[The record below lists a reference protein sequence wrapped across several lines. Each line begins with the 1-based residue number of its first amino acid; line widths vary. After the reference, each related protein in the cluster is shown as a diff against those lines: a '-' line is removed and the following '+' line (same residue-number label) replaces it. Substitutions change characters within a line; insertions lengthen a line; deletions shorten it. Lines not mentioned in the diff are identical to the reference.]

1 MSNEE
6 KNNPIGP
13 WIDPELELSLISMIL
28 GESSEFE
35 KAELTNKMKE
45 SPELR
50 VFFEHMSSAHE
61 LLEQVSSEDLSGP
74 NEDWLMSEERYDALM
89 QMFGSSEPTPSF
101 REEKSQP
108 TDNAAPV
115 RPQNH
120 IKEAIR
126 GIAKRYKLIS
136 LGTAA
141 GLTSLIMIALS
152 YWAIQSSFH
161 SDIAKYDAAITDDEM
176 IGESKFQQ
184 SVRRNNFTPSSIS
197 GVATKTNEPSLIKS
211 ATIEN
216 FKNED
221 SQVRFGT
228 AGLVNNGL
236 GSQDQFNRLGES
248 AKQSKGKPDSSLS
261 ERESSR
267 AFVPPEKASYDD
279 LAGDPFAAG
288 EASQEI
294 PADDTSVAADDPF
307 SAPEP
312 TAPPTKVP
320 EEPKIRGEIEIAGK
334 ISDKQ
339 KLGIDDSGKQSETFS
354 RDTAEEESNLEKE
367 PDKLER
373 ITQFTKE
380 LADKRLPLSKS
391 EPKEPQEYEFRTIAK
406 VDELKKLEKKLQL
419 PGEKLDAEN
428 REQFKDANSALFFN
442 SSENVTKF
450 KTAKRKELKSNSD
463 PGTFGTD
470 YGYLGGRASGNATL
484 GGGGGGFVD
493 GKSNPVNETAEQLRK
508 GQSASFFTGSQI
520 EAPLARHEAKSNSA
534 RKASKPGQQQSSPE
548 NIPHTRSRLMRQVDE
563 AWETQTEE
571 AQVKI
576 SETRDSIK
584 SELWFGKTAAQRQ
597 QQQGA
602 GQGRYAFADGILAAR
617 ELKDEEDENPSGG
630 DSGGA
635 LLNEDNDTD
644 QQISKAGEIT
654 LKKERLARID
664 RSRIVSLGEESRS
677 EDGGAET
684 SILGR
689 RPQAIIT
696 GGRKKKKPSPVTGI
710 GNKSRNTETAPGQL
724 KIADLTLEKIVRK
737 EPFSTFSLHVSDVSF
752 KLAKTSLLEKSQ
764 WPSAEKIRPEEFVN
778 AFDYGDPPASIK
790 EKISCRLEQSIHPF
804 LQQRNLL
811 RVSMR
816 TAATGRALSRPLSL
830 TVLLDKSGSMERDDR
845 EESVLR
851 AVQALSSHLSER
863 DTVTMISFA
872 RKPRLIA
879 DRIPGNRS
887 SDLIRI
893 VKQTPSE
900 GGTNLEEAI
909 ILANQVAR
917 RQFVENGMNR
927 IVLITDGAANLGDAD
942 PDSLRDSVIGM
953 RQEGIAFDACGVGA
967 EGINDRILE
976 SLTRKGDGRYYF
988 LDRPEDAD
996 SGFVRQ
1002 LAGALR
1008 PAARNVKVQVKFN
1021 PDRVISYKLTGFE
1034 KHRLKKEDFR
1044 DDRVDA
1050 AELTSSE
1057 AGVALYHFQ
1066 ADPNGSGDVGQVFV
1080 RFQEMAT
1087 GNMVERSW
1095 IIPYEHEALR
1105 LEQSKPSMQLAA
1117 IAGMFAEKI
1126 RSSPIGETIDLEE
1139 MRTLSSKLRNSYGKN
1154 KRVSELISMIEKA
1167 SQLSQ

>member
-6 KNNPIGP
+6 KNDLIEP
-13 WIDPELELSLISMIL
+13 WIDPETELSLISMLL
-28 GESSEFE
+28 GEASEFE
-35 KAELTNKMKE
+35 SSKLMKKMKE
-45 SPELR
+45 SPEIGIFYER
-50 VFFEHMSSAHE
+50 MSSAHE
-61 LLEQVSSEDLSGP
+61 LLNQVSREDLSGP
-74 NEDWLMSEERYDALM
+74 NEEWLMSEERHDALIE
-89 QMFGSSEPTPSF
+89 MFGSSEPAPSVH
-101 REEKSQP
+101 EKEFQI
-108 TDNAAPV
+108 TDNVARI
-115 RPQNH
+115 RPQNY
-120 IKEAIR
+120 IANAIR
-126 GIAKRYKLIS
+126 RIAKHYKSIL
-136 LGTAA
+136 LGTAV
-141 GLTSLIMIALS
+141 GMTSLIMIGLS
-152 YWAIQSSFH
+152 YWAIKPSFLTE
-161 SDIAKYDAAITDDEM
+161 SATFVITDADDEM
-176 IGESKFQQ
+176 IGAERFQQ

-197 GVATKTNEPSLIKS
+197 EVATITNEPSSIKS

-236 GSQDQFNRLGES
+236 GSQDQFNGLGES
-248 AKQSKGKPDSSLS
+248 AKQSKGKPNSSLTK
-261 ERESSR
+261 RESFR
-267 AFVPPEKASYDD
+267 AFVPPEKASYD

-294 PADDTSVAADDPF
+294 PADDAFDAADDPF

-312 TAPPTKVP
+312 TTPPTKVP
-320 EEPKIRGEIEIAGK
+320 QEPKIRGEIEIAGE
-334 ISDKQ
+334 ISNKQ
-339 KLGIDDSGKQSETFS
+339 KLDIDDSGKQSETFS
-354 RDTAEEESNLEKE
+354 RDTAEDESNLEKE

-373 ITQFTKE
+373 ITQPTKE
-380 LADKRLPLSKS
+380 LADKRLPYSES
-391 EPKEPQEYEFRTIAK
+391 EPKESQEYEFRTIDK
-406 VDELKKLEKKLQL
+406 VDELKKLENKLQL
-419 PGEKLDAEN
+419 PVEKLYAEN

-450 KTAKRKELKSNSD
+450 KTAKRKELNSNSD
-463 PGTFGTD
+463 PGTFGAD
-470 YGYLGGRASGNATL
+470 YGYLSGRASGNAAL
-484 GGGGGGFVD
+484 GGGGFVD
-493 GKSNPVNETAEQLRK
+493 GKSNPVNETAKQLRK
-508 GQSASFFTGSQI
+508 GQLASFFTGSQI

-534 RKASKPGQQQSSPE
+534 RKASKPGQQQSFPE
-548 NIPHTRSRLMRQVDE
+548 NIPHTRSRLLHQVDE

-571 AQVKI
+571 TQVEI

-584 SELWFGKTAAQRQ
+584 SELWFGKTAAQGQ

-602 GQGRYAFADGILAAR
+602 GRGRYAFADGILAAR
-617 ELKDEEDENPSGG
+617 ELKDEEDVSPS
-630 DSGGA
+630 DEDTGGA
-635 LLNEDNDTD
+635 VLNNDNGTD
-644 QQISKAGEIT
+644 QQVSKAGEIT

-664 RSRIVSLGEESRS
+664 RSRIENFGEESRS
-677 EDGGAET
+677 DGGGAET

-689 RPQAIIT
+689 RPQPIIT

-710 GNKSRNTETAPGQL
+710 GNKSRNTETASRQL
-724 KIADLTLEKIVRK
+724 KIADLSLEKIVK
-737 EPFSTFSLHVSDVSF
+737 EEPFSTFSLHVSDVSF
-752 KLAKTSLLEKSQ
+752 KLAKTSLLEKNQ

-872 RKPRLIA
+872 RKPRLIG

-893 VKQTPSE
+893 VKQAPSE

-909 ILANQVAR
+909 NLANQIAR
-917 RQFVENGMNR
+917 RQFVENGINR

-942 PDSLRDSVIGM
+942 PESLRDSVIGM

-1008 PAARNVKVQVKFN
+1008 PAARNVKVQIKFN

-1044 DDRVDA
+1044 DDSVDS
-1050 AELTSSE
+1050 AELTSAE

-1095 IIPYEHEALR
+1095 AIPYEHEALR

-1139 MRTLSSKLRNSYGKN
+1139 MRTLSSRLRNSYGKN